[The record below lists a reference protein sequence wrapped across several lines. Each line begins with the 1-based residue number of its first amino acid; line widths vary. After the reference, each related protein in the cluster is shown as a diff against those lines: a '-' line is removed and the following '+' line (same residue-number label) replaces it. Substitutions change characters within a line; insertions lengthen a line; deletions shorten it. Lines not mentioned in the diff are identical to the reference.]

1 MSKALRLSTRDAII
15 DAGFDVFRRDRS
27 ASLLDVADRAGVG
40 RATLHRHFASRD
52 DLMNT
57 LALVAMEEMDE
68 AVYAACEDVRSHTE
82 ALRLSLAALI
92 PLGDRYGF
100 LSLEPLDGDPEIA
113 AAYQLQIDEMRA
125 AVEQAKCEGTFDRA
139 VPTAWITQAYDNLL
153 YAAWESVRAGEAT
166 HAQAADLA
174 WRTITKGLGTN
185 GSGKAER

>member
-1 MSKALRLSTRDAII
+1 MSNSLRPTARNAII

-27 ASLLDVADRAGVG
+27 ASLADVADRAGVG
-40 RATLHRHFASRD
+40 RATLHRHFSSRD
-52 DLMNT
+52 DLMKT
-57 LALVAMEEMDE
+57 LALVALQDMDE
-68 AVYAACEDVRSHTE
+68 AVEAACADVESHSE

-113 AAYQLQIDEMRA
+113 KAYQRQMDETRA
-125 AVEQAKCEGTFDRA
+125 AVEQAKREGTFDRA

-174 WRTITKGLGTN
+174 WRTLTNGLGKN
-185 GSGKAER
+185 EP